1 MSRKSPCDDVYPR
14 VQPDICAIS
23 STFTEP
29 ALHMTENID
38 EIQIDRAQG
47 IGFIALNRPKALNA
61 LSTSM
66 LHAIHR
72 ALDAWRDDASVHAVV
87 VYSPHPRAFCAGG
100 DIRFLYQAAKAG
112 ETAAID
118 EFFTDEYRLNH
129 AIFTYPKPYIAL
141 LNGVVMGGGMGIS
154 QGARHTGGVRVV
166 TGSTKMAMPETRIGL
181 FPDVG
186 VSWFLARTPGAIG
199 RYLAATGATIDAADA
214 LYAGL
219 ADTFTNDE
227 TLPALVD
234 ALKQQAFSTG
244 AAVVAFIEAQTLTD
258 ADTASALE
266 RQRGFIDKHFASGNG
281 AAILKSL
288 ESVTNGVEG
297 EWASHTAAELR
308 ERSPLSIDV
317 SLELVDRA
325 KSSTMA
331 EALRRDLGLTRATF
345 DHGDVMEGIRAR
357 IVDKDNQPAWKVT
370 RMEEVKREE
379 VLRMFDSPWSGHDH
393 PLAALVD

>member
-1 MSRKSPCDDVYPR
+1 
-14 VQPDICAIS
+14 
-23 STFTEP
+23 
-29 ALHMTENID
+29 MTETID
-38 EIQIDRAQG
+38 EIRIERAQG

-61 LSTSM
+61 LSTPM

-72 ALDAWRDDASVHAVV
+72 TLEAWRNDASVHAVV

-100 DIRFLYQAAKAG
+100 DIRFLYQSAKTG
-112 ETAAID
+112 ERAAID
-118 EFFTDEYRLNH
+118 EFFADEYRLNH

-214 LYAGL
+214 LHAGL
-219 ADTFTNDE
+219 ADAYMDDE
-227 TLPALVD
+227 ALPALVD
-234 ALKQQAFSTG
+234 TLKEKSFASG
-244 AAVVAFIEAQTLTD
+244 AEVVRFIEAEARCD
-258 ADTASALE
+258 VGKSSELE
-266 RQRGFIDKHFASGNG
+266 RDRAFIDKHFASGNG
-281 AAILKSL
+281 ADCLKSL
-288 ESVTNGVEG
+288 ESVTSCAES
-297 EWASHTAAELR
+297 EWAAHTAAELR
-308 ERSPLSIDV
+308 ERSPLSVDV

-325 KSSTMA
+325 KSSSMA
-331 EALRRDLGLTRATF
+331 ETLRRDLGLTRATF

-370 RMEEVKREE
+370 RMEDVTREE
-379 VLRMFDSPWSGHDH
+379 VLRMFDSPWTGYDH
-393 PLAALVD
+393 PLAALAD

>member
-1 MSRKSPCDDVYPR
+1 
-14 VQPDICAIS
+14 
-23 STFTEP
+23 
-29 ALHMTENID
+29 MTETID
-38 EIQIDRAQG
+38 EIRIERAQG

-61 LSTSM
+61 LSTPM

-72 ALDAWRDDASVHAVV
+72 ALEAWRDDASVHAVV

-100 DIRFLYQAAKAG
+100 DIRFLYQSARSG
-112 ETAAID
+112 ENAAID

-219 ADTFTNDE
+219 ADAYMDDE
-227 TLPALVD
+227 ALPALVD
-234 ALKQQAFSTG
+234 ALKQKPFATG
-244 AAVVAFIEAQTLTD
+244 AEVVRFIQAEARSD
-258 ADTASALE
+258 AGKASELKRDRA
-266 RQRGFIDKHFASGNG
+266 FIDKHFASGNG
-281 AAILKSL
+281 AACLKSL
-288 ESVTNGVEG
+288 ESVTSGTEAD
-297 EWASHTAAELR
+297 WAAHTAAELR
-308 ERSPLSIDV
+308 ERSPLSVDV

-325 KSSTMA
+325 KSSSMA
-331 EALRRDLGLTRATF
+331 ETLRRDLGLTRATF

-357 IVDKDNQPAWKVT
+357 IVDKDNQPAWKVA
-370 RMEEVKREE
+370 RMEDVTREA
-379 VLRMFDSPWSGHDH
+379 VLRMFESPWSGHEH
-393 PLAALVD
+393 PLGALSD

>member
-1 MSRKSPCDDVYPR
+1 
-14 VQPDICAIS
+14 
-23 STFTEP
+23 
-29 ALHMTENID
+29 MTETID
-38 EIQIDRAQG
+38 EIRIERAQG
-47 IGFIALNRPKALNA
+47 IGFIALNRAKALNA
-61 LSTSM
+61 LSTPM

-72 ALDAWRDDASVHAVV
+72 ALEDWRDDASVHAVV

-100 DIRFLYQAAKAG
+100 DIRFLYQSAKAG
-112 ETAAID
+112 ERAVID
-118 EFFTDEYRLNH
+118 EFFTNEYRLNH

-219 ADTFTNDE
+219 ADAYMDDE
-227 TLPALVD
+227 ALPALVD
-234 ALKQQAFSTG
+234 MLKQKSFASG
-244 AAVVAFIEAQTLTD
+244 AEVVQFIEAEARRD
-258 ADTASALE
+258 AGKSSELE
-266 RQRGFIDKHFASGNG
+266 RDRVLIDKHFASGNG
-281 AAILKSL
+281 AACLKSL
-288 ESVTNGVEG
+288 ESVTSGAQS
-297 EWASHTAAELR
+297 EWAAHTAAELR
-308 ERSPLSIDV
+308 ERSPLSVDV

-325 KSSTMA
+325 KSSSMA
-331 EALRRDLGLTRATF
+331 ETLRRDLGLTRATF

-370 RMEEVKREE
+370 RMEDVTREE
-379 VLRMFDSPWSGHDH
+379 VLRMFDSPWAEHDH

>member
-1 MSRKSPCDDVYPR
+1 
-14 VQPDICAIS
+14 
-23 STFTEP
+23 
-29 ALHMTENID
+29 MTENID
-38 EIQIDRAQG
+38 EIRIERAQG

-61 LSTSM
+61 LSTPM

-72 ALDAWRDDASVHAVV
+72 ALDAWRDDATVHAVV
-87 VYSPHPRAFCAGG
+87 LYSPHPRAFCAGG

-112 ETAAID
+112 ENAAID

-166 TGSTKMAMPETRIGL
+166 TGSTKMAMPESRIGL

-219 ADTFTNDE
+219 ADTYMEDGA
-227 TLPALVD
+227 LPALIG
-234 ALKQQAFSTG
+234 ALKEKTFATG
-244 AAVVAFIEAQTLTD
+244 ADVVRFIEAQTRSD
-258 ADTASALE
+258 AGKASELE
-266 RQRGFIDKHFASGNG
+266 RDRASIDKHFGSGNG
-281 AAILKSL
+281 AACLKSL
-288 ESVTNGVEG
+288 ESAASGTEG
-297 EWASHTAAELR
+297 DWAAHTAAELR

-317 SLELVDRA
+317 SLELIDRA
-325 KSSTMA
+325 KSSSMA
-331 EALRRDLGLTRATF
+331 ETLRRDLGLTRTTF

-370 RMEEVKREE
+370 RMEDVTREE
-379 VLRMFDSPWSGHDH
+379 VLRMFESPWSERDH
-393 PLAALVD
+393 PLAALAD

>member
-1 MSRKSPCDDVYPR
+1 
-14 VQPDICAIS
+14 
-23 STFTEP
+23 
-29 ALHMTENID
+29 MTEIID
-38 EIQIDRAQG
+38 EIRIERAQG

-61 LSTSM
+61 LSTPM

-72 ALDAWRDDASVHAVV
+72 ALEAWRDDPLVLAVV

-100 DIRFLYQAAKAG
+100 DIRFLYQSAKAG
-112 ETAAID
+112 EHAVIN

-219 ADTFTNDE
+219 ADTCMED
-227 TLPALVD
+227 D
-234 ALKQQAFSTG
+234 ALAGLADTLKEKTFATG
-244 AAVVAFIEAQTLTD
+244 ADVVRFVEAQGRPD
-258 ADTASALE
+258 AGKASDLE
-266 RQRGFIDKHFASGNG
+266 RNRLFIDKHFASGNG
-281 AAILKSL
+281 AACLKSL
-288 ESVTNGVEG
+288 ESVTSGPEG
-297 EWASHTAAELR
+297 EWAAHTAAELR
-308 ERSPLSIDV
+308 ERSPLSIDA

-325 KSSTMA
+325 KSSSMA
-331 EALRRDLGLTRATF
+331 ETLRRDLGLTRATF

-370 RMEEVKREE
+370 RVEEVTREQ
-379 VLRMFDSPWSGHDH
+379 VLRMFDSPWSGPEH
-393 PLAALVD
+393 PLAALAD

>member
-1 MSRKSPCDDVYPR
+1 
-14 VQPDICAIS
+14 
-23 STFTEP
+23 
-29 ALHMTENID
+29 MTESID
-38 EIQIDRAQG
+38 EIRIERAQG

-61 LSTSM
+61 LSTPM

-72 ALDAWRDDASVHAVV
+72 ALNDWRDDPLVHAVV
-87 VYSPHPRAFCAGG
+87 IYSPHPRAFCAGG
-100 DIRFLYQAAKAG
+100 DIRFLYQSAKAG
-112 ETAAID
+112 EHAVIE

-219 ADTFTNDE
+219 ADAYMEDDA
-227 TLPALVD
+227 LPALID
-234 ALKQQAFSTG
+234 TLKEKPFASG
-244 AAVVAFIEAQTLTD
+244 AEVVRFIETQASPN
-258 ADTASALE
+258 AGKASALAAE
-266 RQRGFIDKHFASGNG
+266 RGFIDKHFATGNG
-281 AAILKSL
+281 AACLKSL
-288 ESVTNGVEG
+288 ESLTGGEAGSEAGDETAGEEG
-297 EWASHTAAELR
+297 DWAARTAAELR
-308 ERSPLSIDV
+308 ERSPLSVDV
-317 SLELVDRA
+317 SLELIDRA
-325 KSSTMA
+325 KTSSMA
-331 EALRRDLGLTRATF
+331 ETLRRDLGLTRATF

-357 IVDKDNQPAWKVT
+357 IVDKDNQPVWKVA
-370 RMEEVKREE
+370 RMEDVTRDA
-379 VLRMFDSPWSGHDH
+379 VLQMYDSPWAERDH

>member
-1 MSRKSPCDDVYPR
+1 
-14 VQPDICAIS
+14 
-23 STFTEP
+23 
-29 ALHMTENID
+29 MTESID
-38 EIQIDRAQG
+38 EIRIERVQG

-61 LSTSM
+61 LSTPM

-72 ALDAWRDDASVHAVV
+72 ALNVWRDDASVHAVV

-100 DIRFLYQAAKAG
+100 DIRFLYQSAKAG
-112 ETAAID
+112 EHAVIE

-214 LYAGL
+214 LYTGL
-219 ADTFTNDE
+219 ADAYMDDE
-227 TLPALVD
+227 ALPALINT
-234 ALKQQAFSTG
+234 LKENPFASG
-244 AAVVAFIEAQTLTD
+244 AEVVRFIEAQARSD
-258 ADTASALE
+258 AGKPSELAKE
-266 RQRGFIDKHFASGNG
+266 RGFIDKHFASGNG
-281 AAILKSL
+281 AACLKSL
-288 ESVTNGVEG
+288 ESVTSGDVE
-297 EWASHTAAELR
+297 ESDWATRTAAELR
-308 ERSPLSIDV
+308 ERSPLSVDV
-317 SLELVDRA
+317 SLELIDRA
-325 KSSTMA
+325 TTSSMA
-331 EALRRDLGLTRATF
+331 ETLRRDLGLTRATF

-357 IVDKDNQPAWKVT
+357 IVDKDNQPVWKVS
-370 RMEEVKREE
+370 RMEDVTRDA
-379 VLRMFDSPWSGHDH
+379 VLRMYDSPWSERDH
-393 PLAALVD
+393 PLAALTD

>member
-1 MSRKSPCDDVYPR
+1 
-14 VQPDICAIS
+14 
-23 STFTEP
+23 
-29 ALHMTENID
+29 MTETID
-38 EIQIDRAQG
+38 EIRIERAQG

-61 LSTSM
+61 LSTPM

-72 ALDAWRDDASVHAVV
+72 ALEAWRDDASVHAVI

-100 DIRFLYQAAKAG
+100 DIRFLYQSAKAG
-112 ETAAID
+112 EHAVID

-219 ADTFTNDE
+219 ADAYMDDE
-227 TLPALVD
+227 ALPALVD
-234 ALKQQAFSTG
+234 ALKEKSFASG
-244 AAVVAFIEAQTLTD
+244 AEVVRFIAAEARRD
-258 ADTASALE
+258 AGKASELE
-266 RQRGFIDKHFASGNG
+266 RDRALIDKHFASGNARGSREVVEHGRDAASRPRTHARDVRSWRCDGRYPG
-281 AAILKSL
+281 A
-288 ESVTNGVEG
+288 
-297 EWASHTAAELR
+297 HR
-308 ERSPLSIDV
+308 
-317 SLELVDRA
+317 
-325 KSSTMA
+325 
-331 EALRRDLGLTRATF
+331 
-345 DHGDVMEGIRAR
+345 
-357 IVDKDNQPAWKVT
+357 
-370 RMEEVKREE
+370 
-379 VLRMFDSPWSGHDH
+379 
-393 PLAALVD
+393 